1 MQAYIHDPRV
11 EGATGTNPGLTSSII
26 YRNVDVVILV
36 FSVDNQHS
44 LDALQDCWVT
54 EFVTFQRITDAA
66 WVVVGNKNDRP
77 LEIDKAI
84 LEQLCTRLPD
94 CVSIYTSAK
103 TGNNIDEAF
112 HLAIRKAYKKRAQ
125 KGTLIRLHSLKPTAR
140 NSLASNNTTGN
151 HSDGDG
157 GKVKKSGC
165 SC

>member
-11 EGATGTNPGLTSSII
+11 EGTATGTNPGLTSSII
-26 YRNVDVVILV
+26 YRNVDVVVLV

-140 NSLASNNTTGN
+140 NSLASNNTTSN
-151 HSDGDG
+151 HSDA
-157 GKVKKSGC
+157 GKVKNSGC